1 MAINT
6 NTHSTHTHT
15 HITSIQFGSINR
27 MMMMRQLCID
37 LHDNQE
43 KNFFHSSIIIQ
54 YTIWVK
60 KKTFRQN
67 VKMEKINL
75 KTSESHTKTHTT
87 HNDNKNKLFSL
98 SFSLSFSIMHT
109 NRKMKFSF
117 HQMYLVMTI
126 NVMFWVSFLPVC
138 ICL

>member
-6 NTHSTHTHT
+6 NAHS
-15 HITSIQFGSINR
+15 TSIQFGSINR
-27 MMMMRQLCID
+27 MMMMMMMRQLCID

-43 KNFFHSSIIIQ
+43 KIFFSLFHHYSIHNLSQ
-54 YTIWVK
+54 K

-67 VKMEKINL
+67 VKMEKINS
-75 KTSESHTKTHTT
+75 KTSESHTQTHTT